1 MRVLV
6 VGEQIDRSEAALL
19 TGLRAAGFDIE
30 IMADPHAP
38 PHEALRPGA
47 IPVTDLSVAGRI
59 DPCAIRAIR
68 ERCATRQP
76 DIIHTLTG
84 RTLSNVLL
92 ATRGRRVKHVAY
104 RGTMGHLSRFDPSS
118 RLTFLNP
125 RIDRIICVSEAVR
138 SFLLSIRVPASR
150 LTRIYKGH
158 DPDWYT
164 CHSKPLLTEFGIPA
178 GAFVVAFAGGIR
190 PLKGVDVLLRSAL
203 RLAPDSS
210 IHYLLVGQVRDRRV
224 ARLARDRRIA
234 DRVHLPGFRA
244 NANQLVGACSIFVM
258 PSVRREGLPR
268 AVIEAMSQGVP
279 AIVSD
284 VGGMP
289 EIVIDRD
296 CGLVIPA
303 GNERALADAICT
315 LADDRTLRER
325 YGRKARARIA
335 EHFGIQATIQQTA
348 ELYREVAV
356 S

>member
-38 PHEALRPGA
+38 PQEALRPSG
-47 IPVTDLSVAGRI
+47 ILVTALSVAGRI
-59 DPCAIRAIR
+59 DPRAIKAIRG
-68 ERCATRQP
+68 RCAVCQP

-92 ATRGRRVKHVAY
+92 ANGDRRIKYVAY

-150 LTRIYKGH
+150 LTKIYKGH
-158 DPDWYT
+158 DPDWYR
-164 CHSKPLLTEFGIPA
+164 CHPKPSLTEFGIPG
-178 GAFVVAFAGGIR
+178 GAVVVAFAGGIR

-210 IHYLLVGQVRDRRV
+210 IHYLLAGQVRDRRV

-234 DRVHLPGFRA
+234 DRVHLLGFRA
-244 NANQLVGACSIFVM
+244 DAKKLVGACSVFVM

-284 VGGMP
+284 VGGLP

-296 CGLVIPA
+296 CGLVVPA
-303 GNERALADAICT
+303 GDAQALADAIRT
-315 LADDRTLRER
+315 LADDLALRDK
-325 YGRKARARIA
+325 YGGKARARIA

-348 ELYREVAV
+348 ELYRELAV
-356 S
+356 R